1 MFWALVLMV
10 AIVLWPDSMVWGL
23 SRLGYLALI
32 FFGLVLAIVVMW
44 G

>member
-1 MFWALVLMV
+1 MFWAVLLIA
-10 AIVLWPDSMVWGL
+10 AIALWPESMVWGL

-32 FFGLVLAIVVMW
+32 FFGLVLAAVVFW